1 MTNRVAFMTLSK
13 MRASGIR
20 TINRL
25 CPSCGSHGIMQVD
38 ALPGDVA
45 VGELGKTMC
54 CLACGAPET
63 ETQPNWREA
72 KARLAA
78 H

>member
-1 MTNRVAFMTLSK
+1 MTLSQ
-13 MRASGIR
+13 MRESGIR

-25 CPSCGSHGIMQVD
+25 CPHCGSHGIMQVD
-38 ALPGDVA
+38 ALPGDVS
-45 VGELGKTMC
+45 VFDLGKAMC

-63 ETQPNWREA
+63 RTQPNWLEVEP
-72 KARLAA
+72 LMA